1 MIETV
6 RNRMEAAMNILS
18 SVDELARRLAAE
30 AGLVWEQFSDHP
42 GYQKYLWREQAAV
55 ILAASFTPQQ

>member
-1 MIETV
+1 
-6 RNRMEAAMNILS
+6 MNILS